1 MYTLERHSSFPSRKK
16 TMFRFELN
24 FTTCVRA
31 YLPLPRHSCAEVT
44 AAAPADGR
52 PAAALAE
59 LRTCG
64 SVARDGLWIRAIHT
78 VGWQCWGAGCSV
90 HLMAGRSRTH
100 PIRSVSPRFY
110 CDITSTPGRSL
121 SHTVCPLSPT
131 PPEINH
137 DLHDPWATARTL
149 RDWVRDALSCG
160 ERPSI
165 DNHAQGLGNTIII
178 EFAFPLHGRVVEQF
192 PTEEGLSASLH
203 ALHPPPEEAEKFISS
218 Q

>member
-78 VGWQCWGAGCSV
+78 VGWQCRGAGCSV
-90 HLMAGRSRTH
+90 HLMAARWRPARARTHLAQGGLMAARQQRWQSFAPAGRSRATVYGSG
-100 PIRSVSPRFY
+100 PY
-110 CDITSTPGRSL
+110 TPS
-121 SHTVCPLSPT
+121 
-131 PPEINH
+131 
-137 DLHDPWATARTL
+137 A
-149 RDWVRDALSCG
+149 
-160 ERPSI
+160 
-165 DNHAQGLGNTIII
+165 GNVGAPAAPCI
-178 EFAFPLHGRVVEQF
+178 
-192 PTEEGLSASLH
+192 
-203 ALHPPPEEAEKFISS
+203 
-218 Q
+218 